1 MFRTIVVKRSSKLS
15 LIHGYLVIFNGEDE
29 KRILISEISCL
40 LVESNRVSITSPL
53 LIELA
58 RSNIAV
64 IFCDEKH
71 NPAITILPT
80 SGYHSQLTSLN
91 TQLNWPVTTKHI
103 LWQYIV
109 KAKISMQANVLKMFQ
124 KDGVEELQERITEI
138 EEADKTN
145 REGIAA
151 KTYFI
156 SLFGKDFS
164 RDKETLINMLLNYGY
179 AILLSC
185 FNREIVSHGYL
196 TQIGIYHKSQYNH
209 FNLSCDFMEPF
220 RPLVDILV
228 MNFLDSEV
236 PKREIR
242 KLLSFKLRINGEERY
257 IDNAISVYTII
268 LLNILKGKETV
279 FPTIELLEKEEYR
292 NAGESDENNSDV

>member
-1 MFRTIVVKRSSKLS
+1 MFRTIVIKKSSKLS
-15 LIHGYLVIFNGEDE
+15 LVHGYLVIFNGEDE

-58 RSNIAV
+58 RSNISV

-71 NPAITILPT
+71 NPAVTILPT

-91 TQLNWPVTTKHI
+91 TQLSWAEAIKQI
-103 LWQYIV
+103 LWEDIV
-109 KAKISMQANVLKMFQ
+109 KVKIKMQANVLKMFQ
-124 KDGVEELQERITEI
+124 KDGVQELENRIAEI
-138 EEADKTN
+138 KEGDKTN

-151 KTYFI
+151 KSYFL
-156 SLFGKDFS
+156 SLFGKEFS
-164 RDKETLINMLLNYGY
+164 RDKEILANMLLNYGY

-220 RPLVDILV
+220 RPLVDIIV
-228 MNFLDSEV
+228 INFLYSEV

-242 KLLSFKLRINGEERY
+242 KLLSYRVKINGEERY
-257 IDNAISVYTII
+257 IDNAISVYTVT
-268 LLNILKGKETV
+268 LLNILKGKETE
-279 FPTIELLEKEEYR
+279 FPTIELLSKGDYQ
-292 NAGESDENNSDV
+292 NAGESNENNSDV